1 MRKKVNKTSLNL
13 SIDPRRKALFDSLR
27 QQHNTTFSEFL
38 ENSIDSYLQKNSP
51 ECLLKIEIE
60 DLESEISE
68 KNEKLLKLKHTLS
81 EIQYTQ
87 TTISE
92 YNNLK
97 NSGSRDELLSKMDSL
112 DIVPLVCTNP
122 GCSKLI
128 WVTRAQKKQLYAE
141 FVLRYGRIELPH
153 CSRACKEEHMKLM
166 SKSELFEKKQIKDR
180 GEGLVKAS

>member
-13 SIDPRRKALFDSLR
+13 YIDPRKKALFESLKEN
-27 QQHNTTFSEFL
+27 HNTTFSEFL
-38 ENSIDSYLQKNSP
+38 ENSIDAYFQKNSP
-51 ECLLKIEIE
+51 ESLLKIEIE
-60 DLESEISE
+60 DLESEISF
-68 KNEKLLKLKHTLS
+68 KSEKLLQLKRTLS

-87 TTISE
+87 TTIFE
-92 YNNLK
+92 YQNRK
-97 NSGSRDELLSKMDSL
+97 NSDSSNKLLSKLDSL
-112 DIVPLVCTNP
+112 DIVPIICTNP

-153 CSRACKEEHMKLM
+153 CSKACKEGHMKLM
-166 SKSELFEKKQIKDR
+166 SESELFEKKQIKDR